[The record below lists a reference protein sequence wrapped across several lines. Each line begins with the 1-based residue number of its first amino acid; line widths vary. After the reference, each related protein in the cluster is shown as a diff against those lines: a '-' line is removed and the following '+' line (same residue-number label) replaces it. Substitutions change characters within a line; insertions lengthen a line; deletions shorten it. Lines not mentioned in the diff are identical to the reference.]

1 MLNINLNG
9 DKMADILEIVKNVFA
24 DVSPLL
30 IILIGLLLGVFVVEA
45 IVGLFFKKQEEQN

>member
-9 DKMADILEIVKNVFA
+9 DKMGDVLEIVKNVFA

-30 IILIGLLLGVFVVEA
+30 IILIGLFLGVFIVEIIA
-45 IVGLFFKKQEEQN
+45 GLFFKKQDEKN